1 MKFLGTRVEQNNVLK
16 LYFGE
21 PFKCMRLI
29 ILFFNLTSKIIFN
42 HIMTKVEFEMELLK
56 EFASYKE
63 QLDE

>member
-1 MKFLGTRVEQNNVLK
+1 
-16 LYFGE
+16 
-21 PFKCMRLI
+21 MRLI